1 MNGTGSMFLGK
12 RLARFAH
19 VCPRSAEKS
28 YVYETKKKKLAG
40 TTGLEPATS
49 DVTGR
54 RSNQL
59 NYVPFEMNYV
69 GNVILTYRSS
79 YNSNRDACLRTATG
93 AGHSRHPPSSGK
105 YSASRMGLESRWA
118 IKRA

>member
-1 MNGTGSMFLGK
+1 
-12 RLARFAH
+12 
-19 VCPRSAEKS
+19 
-28 YVYETKKKKLAG
+28 VYETKKKKLAG

-59 NYVPFEMNYV
+59 NYVPFEVNYV

-79 YNSNRDACLRTATG
+79 YNSNSDACLRTATG

-105 YSASRMGLESRWA
+105 YSASRMGLESRWT